1 MLRKALLMAG
11 MLSVTAAAQAA
22 EPGKFFS
29 DGKAGF
35 DLRYRYET
43 VDQEGF
49 AEEAEASVLRMRM
62 TLSSGVVAGFSG
74 VAEVDDVETVFADD
88 YNSTRNGKTQ
98 YPQVVDPTGF
108 DLNQLYVQYAGVPKT
123 VFRLGRQRIKLDN
136 ERFIGSV
143 GWRQNEQ
150 TFDAFLVE
158 NKGLSKTTLTYAY
171 IDEVRRIF
179 GPDDGSPP
187 AALDTAAHVLNAKVA
202 GLPIG
207 NLTAYDYYLD
217 IETLPQLASNTV
229 GVRLDGS
236 RKITPAASFT
246 YALEYARQTDVGDNP
261 AEIDAH
267 YSLLELGA
275 KVGAVG
281 VLAGYEVLS
290 GEAGTYSATLNPA
303 FQTPLATLHKFQGWG
318 DKFLTTPSAG
328 IEDYYIGAT
337 ATFSGFNAQ
346 VTWHD
351 YAAQAVSR
359 DYGTELNLSLS
370 RKFAKRYD
378 VLLKYASYSADELYT
393 DTDKF
398 WVQFVATF

>member
-1 MLRKALLMAG
+1 MLRKALLVAG

-35 DLRYRYET
+35 DLRYRFET
-43 VDQEGF
+43 VDQDGIL
-49 AEEAEASVLRMRM
+49 EEAEASTLRMRM

-74 VAEVDDVETVFADD
+74 VAEVDDVETVFSDD

-98 YPQVVDPTGF
+98 YPQVADPTGF
-108 DLNQLYVQYAGVPKT
+108 DLNQLYVQYAGLPKT
-123 VFRLGRQRIKLDN
+123 VVRLGRQRIKLDN
-136 ERFIGSV
+136 ERFIGGV
-143 GWRQNEQ
+143 AWRQNEQ

-158 NKGLSKTTLTYAY
+158 NKGLSKTTLTYGY

-187 AALDTAAHVLNAKVA
+187 ASLDAAAHVLNARVA

-207 NLTAYDYYLD
+207 NFTAYDYYLD
-217 IETLPQLASNTV
+217 IETQPQLASNTV
-229 GVRLDGS
+229 GMRLDGS
-236 RKITPAASFT
+236 RKITPTASFT

-261 AEIDAH
+261 AQIDAY
-267 YSLLELGA
+267 YSLLEIGA

-281 VLAGYEVLS
+281 VNAGYEVLS

-303 FQTPLATLHKFQGWG
+303 FQTPLATLHKFQGWA

-328 IEDYYIGAT
+328 IRDYY
-337 ATFSGFNAQ
+337 
-346 VTWHD
+346 
-351 YAAQAVSR
+351 
-359 DYGTELNLSLS
+359 L
-370 RKFAKRYD
+370 
-378 VLLKYASYSADELYT
+378 
-393 DTDKF
+393 
-398 WVQFVATF
+398 

>member
-1 MLRKALLMAG
+1 MLRKALLVAG

-35 DLRYRYET
+35 DLRYRFET
-43 VDQEGF
+43 VDQDGIL
-49 AEEAEASVLRMRM
+49 EEAEASTLRMRM

-74 VAEVDDVETVFADD
+74 VAEVDDVETVFSDD

-98 YPQVVDPTGF
+98 YPQVADPTGF
-108 DLNQLYVQYAGVPKT
+108 DLNQLYVQYAGLPKT
-123 VFRLGRQRIKLDN
+123 VVRLGRQRIKLDN
-136 ERFIGSV
+136 ERFIGGV
-143 GWRQNEQ
+143 AWRQNEQ

-187 AALDTAAHVLNAKVA
+187 ASLDAAAHVLNARVT

-207 NLTAYDYYLD
+207 NFTAYDYYLD
-217 IETLPQLASNTV
+217 IETQPQLASNTV
-229 GVRLDGS
+229 GMRLDGA
-236 RKITPAASFT
+236 RKITPTASFT

-261 AEIDAH
+261 AQIDAY
-267 YSLLELGA
+267 YSLLEVGA

-281 VLAGYEVLS
+281 VMAGYEVLS
-290 GEAGTYSATLNPA
+290 GAAGTYSATLNPA
-303 FQTPLATLHKFQGWG
+303 FQTPLATLHKFQGWA

-328 IEDYYIGAT
+328 IRDYYLGAN
-337 ATFSGFNAQ
+337 ASFAGFNAQ
-346 VTWHD
+346 LAWHD
-351 YAAQAVSR
+351 FSAEAVSR
-359 DYGTELNLSLS
+359 DYGTEWDLSVS
-370 RKFAKRYD
+370 RKFAKHYD
-378 VLLKYASYSADELYT
+378 VLLKYASYSADELLT